1 MNNINLKIIGSANL
15 AAVQGPFSQL
25 QSQVQALNTQL
36 ASTIQLVNGVD
47 AQGYAQMVQ
56 AGKQA
61 STAFRNAAAS
71 SGMFE
76 VQQMRVNSA
85 TDEYIKKLNKQKLSL
100 KEIAKQSKVS
110 QAAYREQLAMM
121 EGMSV
126 LSRSGATS
134 SGRNL
139 LDVAIPA
146 EASKSLDTAGRRLA
160 FLSAELKS
168 ASTQMINWGKNTQW
182 AGRQL
187 AMGFTFP
194 LAAAGAAA
202 GVLAYQID
210 KELTRIAKVYDTTA
224 DSTST
229 ALEDVM
235 AVEKEL
241 GELREAGS
249 ATALKAAK
257 QYGMAATDTLA
268 VQAELAATGLKGQ
281 ELQQATI
288 ETMRIARLGE
298 LDFQTATK
306 STIALQTI
314 FRMNTDEL
322 TKSFDYMNSI
332 ENATSLSTQDFATAI
347 PIAAGTVKEF
357 GGDIKELGVL
367 LTAMKSRGIEAS
379 QGANALKATMQRL
392 GRPSKQVQQEFK
404 AITNT
409 DLQELVDSSGS
420 LTEIFTKI
428 RNVTKDLA
436 PAQRRDIFAG
446 VFGSYQVKQMMAMVD
461 GMEDIETGYGQVARA
476 QEIATQSSTQW
487 ADTAEREVERYQN
500 SISGKWETAFNTF
513 KAQLAEF
520 GEPFVVIATKVINA
534 ATKIMEIFSNLPGPV
549 KTAIAAVLG
558 VAAVAGPLLM
568 LVGLT
573 ANLGGNAIKAA
584 ANLVSLATKM
594 EILDKET
601 WAARMAT
608 EALNNS
614 FMSQTTAA
622 QKLSAELK
630 ILAASIEAAR
640 VAQMGGVAPIAG
652 AAAAA
657 AGTNQAAVQTRLNTL
672 AQKNQSIAMMIAE
685 VEANITNLK
694 QKQVGLWTSG
704 ASRDEILAAQQRL
717 AIEEQTLNILRQQ
730 EVAAAGGT
738 AAASGQASAMA
749 DGASAAA
756 EGEKNQRKWNAMTV
770 VNGASAA
777 AMAGS
782 MITMMTTS
790 NETAQKWANMALTAS
805 IVVPL
810 LGNAAQGAQ
819 NLAQRLAQGAANSG
833 GMLAALAGSS
843 LKMGVIGAAVG
854 AVGVGAYFVW
864 KHFRDQKIEAEKLNA
879 ELAKAT
885 GEMGKQSDLLDQQLN
900 IKQKTNVAEAQPG
913 LQTKE
918 LQMQLPLMLR
928 VADLAEKMN
937 DDDHFKGQ
945 AKLIREATSE
955 VAKRTAAA
963 HVYRNV
969 LESTNGSAQK
979 AEEAVAALYTAAG
992 EDAFKAIDMAKE
1004 LRRELEG
1011 ISNLGDELNRL
1022 DMLTSITSSG
1032 RGNGS
1037 VKDSLDESAFE
1048 KIMSGRAPW
1057 SEDKNDKYIYD
1068 AAAKQGKMFSDNF
1081 WNSVRTADR
1090 SKRAEITQQFTTNT
1104 SDMWASA
1111 FRAAQNN
1118 EDVSNSMEDL
1128 GIKTANQYRLAMQ
1141 AAMDYDS
1148 GKKSAADVKKTLQ
1161 ALGLATDMDSKEIMG
1176 ALGFVGNDINDM
1188 MYNQGILDNK
1198 AGVAALD
1205 VQKAM
1210 TEELR
1215 KSLGYEDKSLTLNDL
1230 LNSARMKLATV
1241 TKATAQ
1247 ETYNALVAEQKLANQ
1262 EEMRERLKAE
1272 GVKTTSKYYKDQV
1285 DAAGK
1290 LSIEQRKVLQN
1301 QVLQELGLKEAEG
1314 VYFDINQ
1321 AAAEAGK
1328 ETKDVA
1334 KELKGLPTNINI
1346 NINADQLPGI
1356 VKDGMAGVQQEMAD
1370 DMSAALDASHEA
1382 ASSRLQAAQEAAN
1395 DALQDSQ
1402 EKATRSLERSQERA
1416 TNAMERRHKREEDAH
1431 ERHWDKMKDQ
1441 AEKYWDARI
1450 KKAEEE
1456 LEAEKKAEE
1465 QREKMFEAE
1474 IARIQKLNDMANKN
1488 IDFNMA
1494 LSEGRFDEAAKLQ
1507 NDVESDYIAGLYT
1520 EQGDAMAA
1528 ASERRQDALSNRIDV
1543 LQNKKDAYMQRL
1555 DRQEEAQKAAL
1566 QRRQERESAALKR
1579 EHEMQSNALKRRQE
1593 LENRALKIR
1602 QEAESAALR
1611 KSQEAEKKSLQRRL
1625 DLFLA
1630 FTASNEKELR
1640 KHMKDVGLSYNDFEK
1655 TVILPKGQKWGS
1667 YFGSRLK
1674 YHMRQSA
1681 LQLRS
1686 DAVWE
1691 ALGKGAADQILDSIG
1706 FDNMAQFN
1714 HFVKTGEMKNFKSPK
1729 ITGQRAPSGSKN
1741 PNRPS
1746 GSGREMNETRHEG
1759 GLIGSGG
1766 GSRKGVA
1773 PTLKGLHHTERM
1785 VRAQKGEFMV
1795 NKKAASENMGLL
1807 QAIND
1812 GKGIM
1817 HGTDGVMGGLG
1828 ATGLVSGLMARM
1840 MYAGISRGMQVGTDK
1855 AKAKHAAAAMTGSV
1869 GAAGAGRYGDIVFGA
1884 DQMKNA
1890 QTIASVGKSMGM
1902 SARDIQIGIMTAI
1915 AESMLRNVNYGDR
1928 DSLGLFQQRPSMGW
1942 GTPAQVTDPVY
1953 ASRKFF
1959 SSLKGIT
1966 NRDKMTP
1973 WMAAQSVQR
1982 SAFSDGSNYRVQW
1995 NEATAIYKALL
2006 AGARGAGGGY
2016 VPGPGGRFKPINR
2029 GVTSGLH
2036 GTDTGYPAVDM
2047 AAPTGTPLYA
2057 VSDGVISKSYDIRGY
2072 EPRRAAYG
2080 LPQDGYRSYG
2090 RVIYLKTDA
2099 GPEVLYAHLSR
2110 RSVNAG
2116 QRVKGGALIGRSGG
2130 TGNST
2135 GPHLH
2140 FGSRGASPY
2149 AWLSGR
2155 SGGGSM
2161 GGFGLANLAGSNI
2174 PSLAKGGEIKWDNTI
2189 ANLHKDERVLTA
2201 DLNKKFEQ
2209 GVNNFANG
2217 GGNTYNVIVN
2227 HQNPTASPDEIA
2239 QKAVNKIKR
2248 AEQRLPGGRS
2258 NG

>member
-25 QSQVQALNTQL
+25 QTQVQALNTQL
-36 ASTIQLVNGVD
+36 ASTIKLVNGVD

-134 SGRNL
+134 SGRSL

-168 ASTQMINWGKNTQW
+168 ASTQMVNWGKNTQW

-241 GELREAGS
+241 GDLRAAGS

-257 QYGMAATDTLA
+257 EYGMAATDTLA

-281 ELQQATI
+281 ELQKATI

-298 LDFQTATK
+298 LDYQTATQ

-322 TKSFDYMNSI
+322 TKSFNYMNSI

-357 GGDIKELGVL
+357 GGDVKELGVL

-392 GRPSKQVQQEFK
+392 GRPSKQVQEEFK

-409 DLQELVDSSGS
+409 DLKELVDSSGS

-428 RNVTKDLA
+428 RDVTKDLA
-436 PAQRRDIFAG
+436 PAQRRDVFAG

-461 GMEDIETGYGQVARA
+461 GMEDIEKGYGQVARA

-487 ADTAEREVERYQN
+487 ADTAEREVERYRE
-500 SISGKWETAFNTF
+500 SISGKWETSFNTF

-520 GEPFVVIATKVINA
+520 GEPFVIIATQVINA
-534 ATKIMEIFSNLPGPV
+534 VTKIMEIFSNLPGPV
-549 KTAIAAVLG
+549 KIAIAAVLG
-558 VAAVAGPLLM
+558 IAAVAGPLLM

-573 ANLGGNAIKAA
+573 ANLMGNAIKLG
-584 ANLVSLATKM
+584 ANIVGLATKM

-608 EALNNS
+608 EALNTS

-630 ILAASIEAAR
+630 VLAASIEAAR
-640 VAQMGGVAPIAG
+640 VAQMGGVAAVPG

-657 AGTNQAAVQTRLNTL
+657 AGANQGAVQQRLNTL
-672 AQKNQSIAMMIAE
+672 AQQHQSIQGMIATTQ
-685 VEANITNLK
+685 ANILNI
-694 QKQVGLWTSG
+694 QQRQQQLWMSG
-704 ASRDEILAAQQRL
+704 APAAQLQIARDELL
-717 AIEEQTLNILRQQ
+717 IEQQTLAVLQQ
-730 EVAAAGGT
+730 QNVTAKAGAGT
-738 AAASGQASAMA
+738 AAAQAAATAS
-749 DGASAAA
+749 GASAAA
-756 EGEKNQRKWNAMTV
+756 AGAQAQSKWSDMTKI
-770 VNGASAA
+770 GAASAA
-777 AMAGS
+777 VATGS

-790 NETAQKWANMALTAS
+790 NETAQHWANMALTAS
-805 IVVPL
+805 IVAPMI
-810 LGNAAQGAQ
+810 GGAAQGAQ

-843 LKMGVIGAAVG
+843 LKMGVIGAAVA

-864 KHFRDQKIEAEKLNA
+864 KHFHDQKVEAEKLNA

-885 GEMGKQSDLLDQQLN
+885 GEMGKQSDLLDQQLD
-900 IKQKTNVAEAQPG
+900 IKQKSNVAEPQAG

-918 LQMQLPLMLR
+918 IQKQLPLLLR

-937 DDDHFKGQ
+937 DDAHFKGQ
-945 AKLIREATSE
+945 AKLIKETNSE
-955 VAKRTAAA
+955 IVKRTAAT

-969 LESTNGSAQK
+969 LEATNGSAQK

-992 EDAFKAIDMAKE
+992 EDASTAVANAKE
-1004 LRRELEG
+1004 LRQQLEG
-1011 ISNLGDELNRL
+1011 IANLGNEINRL
-1022 DMLTSITSSG
+1022 DMLSAITESG

-1037 VKDSLDESAFE
+1037 VEDWVSSTETFF
-1048 KIMSGRAPW
+1048 PW
-1057 SEDKNDKYIYD
+1057 SKADPDKYVFE
-1068 AAAKQGKMFSDNF
+1068 ASAKQGRAFSDNF
-1081 WNSVRTADR
+1081 WNSLMSADR
-1090 SKRAEITQQFTTNT
+1090 AKRPEITKEFTDNT
-1104 SDMWASA
+1104 TDMWATA
-1111 FRAAQNN
+1111 FKAAQKN
-1118 EDVSNSMEDL
+1118 EDVSESMEQL
-1128 GIKTANQYRLAMQ
+1128 GVQNAEQYRVALQ
-1141 AAMDYDS
+1141 AAMDVKS
-1148 GKKSAADVKKTLQ
+1148 GKRSTEDVRRTLRAA
-1161 ALGLATDMDSKEIMG
+1161 GLATDLDANEIRD
-1176 ALGFVGNDINDM
+1176 ALLLADTD
-1188 MYNQGILDNK
+1188 YNRGILD
-1198 AGVAALD
+1198 ADIGVAALD
-1205 VQKAM
+1205 TQKAM

-1215 KSLGYEDKSLTLNDL
+1215 KSLGYEDKSLTLNEL
-1230 LNSARMKLATV
+1230 LKSARMQLATV
-1241 TKATAQ
+1241 TKDTAQ
-1247 ETYNALVAEQKLANQ
+1247 STYDALVAEQKLANQ
-1262 EEMRERLKAE
+1262 EEVRERLKAE
-1272 GVKTTSKYYKDQV
+1272 GVKSTSAEYKKQV
-1285 DAAGK
+1285 AEAGK
-1290 LSIEQRKVLQN
+1290 LSIEQRKNLQN
-1301 QVLQELGLKEAEG
+1301 QVLLALGLGEAEG

-1321 AAAEAGK
+1321 AAAEAGD

-1334 KELKGLPTNINI
+1334 NELKNLPTNINI
-1346 NINADQLPGI
+1346 NINADQLSGI

-1370 DMSAALDASHEA
+1370 DMTEAMNTRHEA
-1382 ASSRLQAAQEAAN
+1382 AANALQAAQDAAN

-1402 EKATRSLERSQERA
+1402 DRATNALEDSQERA

-1431 ERHWDKMKDQ
+1431 KRHWEKMKDQ

-1450 KKAEEE
+1450 KKAEDE

-1474 IARIQKLNDMANKN
+1474 IARIQKLNDMANTN

-1507 NDVESDYIAGLYT
+1507 NNAESDYIAGLYSS
-1520 EQGDAMAA
+1520 QSDQMAA
-1528 ASERRQDALSNRIDV
+1528 ASERRQDALSNRIDI
-1543 LQNKKDAYMQRL
+1543 LQDRKDAYMQRL
-1555 DRQEEAQKAAL
+1555 DKQEEAQKAAL
-1566 QRRQERESAALKR
+1566 QRRQERESNALKK
-1579 EHEMQSNALKRRQE
+1579 EQEMQSNALKRRQE
-1593 LENRALKIR
+1593 MENRALKKR
-1602 QEAESAALR
+1602 QEADSAALR
-1611 KSQEAEKKSLQRRL
+1611 KSQDMEKKSLQRRL

-1630 FTASNEKELR
+1630 FTASNEKELK
-1640 KHMKDVGLSYNDFEK
+1640 KHMKDVGISYNDFEK
-1655 TVILPKGQKWGS
+1655 TVIVPKGQKWGS

-1691 ALGKGAADQILDSIG
+1691 ALGKGAADGILDSIG

-1714 HFVKTGEMKNFKSPK
+1714 HFVKTGEMKEFKSPK
-1729 ITGQRAPSGSKN
+1729 ITGQKAASNKGN

-1746 GSGREMNETRHEG
+1746 GSGREMNETRHQG
-1759 GLIGSGG
+1759 GLIGSGKG
-1766 GSRKGVA
+1766 SSRKGVA
-1773 PTLKGLHHTERM
+1773 PTMKGLHHTERM
-1785 VRAQKGEFMV
+1785 VLAQKGEYMV
-1795 NKKAASENMGLL
+1795 NAKSAAANMDLL
-1807 QAIND
+1807 EGINS
-1812 GKGIM
+1812 GN
-1817 HGTDGVMGGLG
+1817 GVMGGLG
-1828 ATGLVSGLMARM
+1828 ITGLVSGLMSRM
-1840 MYAGISRGMQVGTDK
+1840 MIAGLSRGMQKGTDK
-1855 AKAKHAAAAMTGSV
+1855 VKQKYAASAMAGMIGSAAAGT
-1869 GAAGAGRYGDIVFGA
+1869 YGDASFSA
-1884 DQMKNA
+1884 EQMKNA
-1890 QTIASVGKSMGM
+1890 QIIASVGKSMGM

-1915 AESMLRNVNYGDR
+1915 TESMLRNVNYGDR

-1942 GTPAQVTDPVY
+1942 GTPAQVTDPKY

-1959 SSLKGIT
+1959 EGLKGVG
-1966 NRDKMTP
+1966 NRGRMDP
-1973 WMAAQSVQR
+1973 WAAAQAVQR
-1982 SAFSDGSNYRVQW
+1982 SAFADGSNYRKWW
-1995 NEATAIYKALL
+1995 NESTAIWKALS
-2006 AGARGAGGGY
+2006 AGSGAGF
-2016 VPGPGGRFKPINR
+2016 VMGPGGRFKPINR
-2029 GVTSGLH
+2029 AVTSGLH
-2036 GTDTGYPAVDM
+2036 DTGTPFPGLDFS
-2047 AAPTGTPLYA
+2047 APVGTPLYA
-2057 VSDGVISKSYDIRGY
+2057 VGDGVISKSYDIRGY

-2080 LPQDGYRSYG
+2080 KGQDGYRSYG
-2090 RVIYLKTDA
+2090 RVVYLRTDA
-2099 GPEVLYAHLSR
+2099 GPEVLYAHLSS
-2110 RSVNAG
+2110 RSVHAG
-2116 QRVKGGALIGRSGG
+2116 QRVRGGSIIGRSGD

-2149 AWLSGR
+2149 SWLSGR

-2161 GGFGLANLAGSNI
+2161 GGFGLANLSGSNI

-2217 GGNTYNVIVN
+2217 GGNTYNVNVI

-2239 QKAVNKIKR
+2239 QKTVNRIKR
-2248 AEQRLPGGRS
+2248 LESRLPGGR
-2258 NG
+2258 NDG